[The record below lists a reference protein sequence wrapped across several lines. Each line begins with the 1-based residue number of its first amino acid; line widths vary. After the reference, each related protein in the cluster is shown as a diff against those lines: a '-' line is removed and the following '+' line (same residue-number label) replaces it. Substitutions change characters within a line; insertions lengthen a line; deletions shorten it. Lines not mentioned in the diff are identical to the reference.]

1 MTGNQH
7 LKLVFA
13 LSVLLV
19 VGSFAAA
26 QSFRGSIRGKV
37 TDPSGSVIANA
48 KVSARNTG
56 TGLAREATTSDDGG
70 YVLAELPAGVYTVT
84 AQATG
89 LSPAAMNVRVNVG
102 LDTTADFDLTQVEKR
117 QEATQRH
124 SRRPA
129 NRDHA
134 RCSW

>member
-1 MTGNQH
+1 MFRKQH
-7 LKLVFA
+7 LRAASILSA
-13 LSVLLV
+13 LVLLLATAT
-19 VGSFAAA
+19 SA

-89 LSPAAMNVRVNVG
+89 LSSAAMNVRVNVG

-117 QEATQRH
+117 QEQLNVIA
-124 SRRPA
+124 
-129 NRDHA
+129 
-134 RCSW
+134 